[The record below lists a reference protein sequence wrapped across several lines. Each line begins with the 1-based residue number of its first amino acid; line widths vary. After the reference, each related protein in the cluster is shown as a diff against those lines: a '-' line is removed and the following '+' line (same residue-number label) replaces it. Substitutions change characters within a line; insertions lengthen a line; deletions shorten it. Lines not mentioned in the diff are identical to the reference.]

1 MPSTLDLAERFAGII
16 ALQQQ
21 ILDAATDPDRV
32 MQIIVDKT
40 TGITG
45 GSGAIIER
53 LIGPELVFAAASGP
67 AAKFVG
73 MHIELDQSLSGVAI
87 ATKTLVRSDDTDVD
101 TRVDVEACKSV
112 GIRSMV
118 LAPLLEGEVVTGVL
132 TTFSSRPNH
141 FNDLDAYALQ
151 LIAGLTASAL
161 LIARQYQ
168 QRQVSEDR
176 YRMLVDQNVAGVFRT
191 TLAGQIVD
199 CNRAFADYLGYGSR
213 EELLSRESWDL
224 YPQRSDRETFL
235 SVLKRDRVMRNYH
248 INLKRKDG
256 SSVAGVVNVSLVPA
270 DGGDTQLLGTLV
282 EE

>member
-1 MPSTLDLAERFAGII
+1 MPTTLDLAERFAGII

-21 ILDAATDPDRV
+21 ILDSATDPERV
-32 MQIIVDKT
+32 MQTIVEKT
-40 TGITG
+40 AGITG

-53 LIGPELVFAAASGP
+53 LVGHDLVFTAASGP
-67 AAKFVG
+67 AGKFIG
-73 MHIELDQSLSGVAI
+73 MHVPIEQSLSGVAVTTR
-87 ATKTLVRSDDTDVD
+87 ALVRSDDADVD
-101 TRVDVEACKSV
+101 SRVDVDACKAV

-118 LAPLLEGEVVTGVL
+118 LAPLLECDVATGVL
-132 TTFSSRPNH
+132 TTYSSRPNH

-151 LIAGLTASAL
+151 LLAGLTASAL
-161 LIARQYQ
+161 FIARQYR
-168 QRQVSEDR
+168 QRQVSEER

-191 TLAGQIVD
+191 TMAGQIVD

-213 EELLSRESWDL
+213 EELLARESWDL
-224 YPQRSDRETFL
+224 YPQRSDREDFL
-235 SVLKRDRVMRNYH
+235 SLLKRDRVMRNYR